1 MPAGVRNYGA
11 EDGTEM
17 KRGHDDTLRAER
29 RTHRSGQSG
38 RQSGQGASQRAG
50 ASRQPPRL
58 SLSDRYSLFVGFMKV
73 LLPATAAA
81 LMLMV
86 VAWPQFTA
94 EEEGFRLSI
103 SKLAPGQAES
113 LTMLNA
119 RFEGLD
125 ENDQPFTVTADIA
138 TQSENDKDL
147 VTLELPKADI
157 TLEDG
162 AWLALT
168 ARSGEYRKEAK
179 VLDLI
184 GSVNLFHD
192 KGFEMRTESAR
203 IHLNEGVAE
212 GAQPVE
218 GQGSIGTIQAEG
230 FRVLDRGARIF
241 FLGRSHLVIEP
252 EAQGAVR

>member
-1 MPAGVRNYGA
+1 
-11 EDGTEM
+11 
-17 KRGHDDTLRAER
+17 
-29 RTHRSGQSG
+29 
-38 RQSGQGASQRAG
+38 
-50 ASRQPPRL
+50 
-58 SLSDRYSLFVGFMKV
+58 MKV

-81 LMLMV
+81 LMLLV
-86 VAWPQFTA
+86 VAWPQFTI
-94 EEEGFRLSI
+94 EDEGFRLSV
-103 SKLAPGQAES
+103 SKMAPDQAES

-125 ENDQPFTVTADIA
+125 ERDRPYTVTADIA
-138 TQSENDKDL
+138 TQSESDTDL
-147 VTLELPKADI
+147 VTLERPKADI

-168 ARSGEYRKEAK
+168 AKSGEYHKEAQ
-179 VLDLI
+179 VLDLT

-192 KGFEMRTESAR
+192 KGFELRTESAR
-203 IHLNEGVAE
+203 VHLDKGMAE

-241 FLGRSHLVIEP
+241 FLGRSHMVIERAAQ
-252 EAQGAVR
+252 EAVQ

>member
-1 MPAGVRNYGA
+1 
-11 EDGTEM
+11 M
-17 KRGHDDTLRAER
+17 KRDRDDTTRAER
-29 RTHRSGQSG
+29 RTRRSGRPSG
-38 RQSGQGASQRAG
+38 RRSGAG
-50 ASRQPPRL
+50 RQPPRL
-58 SLSDRYSLFVGFMKV
+58 SLSNRYSVFVGFMKV

-81 LMLMV
+81 LMLLV
-86 VAWPQFTA
+86 VAWPQFTI
-94 EEEGFRLSI
+94 EEEGFRLSV

-125 ENDQPFTVTADIA
+125 ERDRPYTVTADIA
-138 TQSENDKDL
+138 TQSENDTDL
-147 VTLELPKADI
+147 VTLERPKADI

-168 ARSGEYRKEAK
+168 AKSGEYHKEAQ
-179 VLDLI
+179 VLDLT

-192 KGFEMRTESAR
+192 KGFELRTESAR
-203 IHLNEGVAE
+203 VHLDEGMAE
-212 GAQPVE
+212 GAQPVK

-241 FLGRSHLVIEP
+241 FLGRSHMVIER
-252 EAQGAVR
+252 AVQQAVQ

>member
-1 MPAGVRNYGA
+1 MSPGVRSNGA
-11 EDGTEM
+11 EDGAGM
-17 KRGHDDTLRAER
+17 KRGRDDALSAER
-29 RTHRSGQSG
+29 RTRPSG
-38 RQSGQGASQRAG
+38 RPSGRPEERPPGAG
-50 ASRQPPRL
+50 RQPPRL
-58 SLSDRYSLFVGFMKV
+58 SLSNRYSVFVGFMKV

-81 LMLMV
+81 LMLLV
-86 VAWPQFTA
+86 VAWPQFTI
-94 EEEGFRLSI
+94 EDEGFRLSV
-103 SKLAPGQAES
+103 SKMAPDQAES

-125 ENDQPFTVTADIA
+125 ERDRPYTVTADIA
-138 TQSENDKDL
+138 TQSESDTDL
-147 VTLELPKADI
+147 VTLERPKADI

-168 ARSGEYRKEAK
+168 AKSGEYHKDAQ
-179 VLDLI
+179 VLDLT

-192 KGFEMRTESAR
+192 KGFELRTESAR
-203 IHLNEGVAE
+203 VLLDEGMAE

-241 FLGRSHLVIEP
+241 FLGRSHMVIER
-252 EAQGAVR
+252 AVQQAVQ

>member
-1 MPAGVRNYGA
+1 MPPGVRDYGA
-11 EDGTEM
+11 EDGAEM
-17 KRGHDDTLRAER
+17 KRGRDDALRAEQ
-29 RTHRSGQSG
+29 RTRRSGRRSG
-38 RQSGQGASQRAG
+38 AG
-50 ASRQPPRL
+50 RQPPRL
-58 SLSDRYSLFVGFMKV
+58 SLSDRYSFFVGFMKV

-81 LMLMV
+81 LMLLI
-86 VAWPQFTA
+86 VAWPQFTV
-94 EEEGFRLSI
+94 EEGGFRLSI

-125 ENDQPFTVTADIA
+125 ENDQPYTVTADIA
-138 TQSENDKDL
+138 TQSESDKDL
-147 VTLELPKADI
+147 VTLELPKADL

-168 ARSGEYRKEAK
+168 ARSGEYYKEAR

-192 KGFEMRTESAR
+192 KGFELRTESAR
-203 IHLNEGVAE
+203 IRLDEGIAE

-218 GQGSIGTIQAEG
+218 GHGSIGTIQAEG

-241 FLGRSHLVIEP
+241 FLGRSHIVIEP
-252 EAQGAVR
+252 EAREAVR

>member
-1 MPAGVRNYGA
+1 MPPGVHRYEA
-11 EDGTEM
+11 EDGAGM
-17 KRGHDDTLRAER
+17 KRDRDDASGTDG
-29 RTHRSGQSG
+29 RSSG
-38 RQSGQGASQRAG
+38 RSSGRPSGRSSGRPG
-50 ASRQPPRL
+50 GGRHQPPRL
-58 SLSDRYSLFVGFMKV
+58 SLSDRYSVFVGFMKV

-81 LMLMV
+81 LILLV
-86 VAWPQFTA
+86 VAWPQFA
-94 EEEGFRLSI
+94 IEEEGFRLSV

-119 RFEGLD
+119 RFEGID
-125 ENDQPFTVTADIA
+125 ERNRPYTVTADIA

-147 VTLELPKADI
+147 MTLERPKADI
-157 TLEDG
+157 TLADG

-168 ARSGEYRKEAK
+168 AKSGEYRKEAQ

-192 KGFEMRTESAR
+192 KGFELRTESAR
-203 IHLNEGVAE
+203 VHLDEGIAE

-218 GQGSIGTIQAEG
+218 GQGSIGTITAEG

-241 FLGRSHLVIEP
+241 FLGRSHLVIERA
-252 EAQGAVR
+252 AQEVVR

>member
-1 MPAGVRNYGA
+1 
-11 EDGTEM
+11 
-17 KRGHDDTLRAER
+17 
-29 RTHRSGQSG
+29 
-38 RQSGQGASQRAG
+38 
-50 ASRQPPRL
+50 
-58 SLSDRYSLFVGFMKV
+58 MKV

-81 LMLMV
+81 LILLV
-86 VAWPQFTA
+86 LAWPQFSL
-94 EEEGFRLSI
+94 EEDGFRLSV

-125 ENDQPFTVTADIA
+125 ENDRPYTVTADIA

-147 VTLELPKADI
+147 VTLERPKADI
-157 TLEDG
+157 TLTDG

-168 ARSGEYRKEAK
+168 AKSGEFRKEAQ
-179 VLDLI
+179 VLDLA

-192 KGFEMRTESAR
+192 KGFELRTEAAR
-203 IHLNEGVAE
+203 IYLDQGIAE

-218 GQGSIGTIQAEG
+218 GQGSVGTVQSEG

-241 FLGRSHLVIEP
+241 FLGRSHLVIESA
-252 EAQGAVR
+252 AQESVP

>member
-1 MPAGVRNYGA
+1 MPPGVSGDGAKDGA
-11 EDGTEM
+11 EMTQ
-17 KRGHDDTLRAER
+17 GHDEALRAER
-29 RTHRSGQSG
+29 RTRRSGRRSGQQSDQRSG
-38 RQSGQGASQRAG
+38 AG
-50 ASRQPPRL
+50 RQPPRL
-58 SLSDRYSLFVGFMKV
+58 SLSSRYSFFVSVMKV

-81 LMLMV
+81 LMLLV
-86 VAWPQFTA
+86 VAWPQFTI

-103 SKLAPGQAES
+103 SKMAPGQAES

-125 ENDQPFTVTADIA
+125 DNDQPYTVTADIA
-138 TQSENDKDL
+138 TQSESDQDL
-147 VTLELPKADI
+147 GTLELPKADL
-157 TLEDG
+157 TLENG

-168 ARSGEYRKEAK
+168 ARSGKYHKEAQ

-192 KGFEMRTESAR
+192 MGFELRTESAR
-203 IHLNEGVAE
+203 IRLNEGTAE

-218 GQGSIGTIQAEG
+218 GHGSVGTIQAEG

-241 FLGRSHLVIEP
+241 FLGRSHLVIER
-252 EAQGAVR
+252 EAQEAVR